1 MKITYGTPATAKNQQ
16 LKFCKGSEQTFLWRR
31 YISDEKVHAK
41 VFNITNYQEN
51 ANQIHSEILPHIC
64 QNDYH
69 KDEKNKLEWVCRNL
83 ECLFNWWKCKMMHR
97 FPFYLFFSWNSCS
110 WISWTTNIYS
120 LYILFYFLTLQYCIG
135 FAIHQH
141 ESSTGIHMLPILN
154 PPPSSVPI
162 PSLQVVPVH
171 QPQATSIVHWTWTGD
186 SPHIWYYTCF
196 NAILPNKNLSFILHF
211 IKSLMICQIG
221 FSYCCGLFSVACFNC
236 NIHLF
241 NFY

>member
-1 MKITYGTPATAKNQQ
+1 MQRYLTLRIIRKMQIKSTVRYYLTSVRTIIIKMKKTNWNEFAEIWNAFSTGGNVKWCT
-16 LKFCKGSEQTFLWRR
+16 
-31 YISDEKVHAK
+31 
-41 VFNITNYQEN
+41 VF
-51 ANQIHSEILPHIC
+51 H
-64 QNDYH
+64 
-69 KDEKNKLEWVCRNL
+69 
-83 ECLFNWWKCKMMHR
+83 F
-97 FPFYLFFSWNSCS
+97 
-110 WISWTTNIYS
+110 IYS
-120 LYILFYFLTLQYCIG
+120 FLETLALGFLELLISTVYIFYFLTLQYCIG

>member
-16 LKFCKGSEQTFLWRR
+16 LKLCKGSEQTFLWRR
-31 YISDEKVHAK
+31 YVIDQKVYQK
-41 VFNITNYQEN
+41 VFNIMNYQEN

-69 KDEKNKLEWVCRNL
+69 KDEKTNWNEFAEIWNAFSTGGNVKWCTIFHFIYSFLETLALGLL
-83 ECLFNWWKCKMMHR
+83 ELLMSTFI
-97 FPFYLFFSWNSCS
+97 FFS
-110 WISWTTNIYS
+110 Y
-120 LYILFYFLTLQYCIG
+120 LQ
-135 FAIHQH
+135 
-141 ESSTGIHMLPILN
+141 
-154 PPPSSVPI
+154 
-162 PSLQVVPVH
+162 
-171 QPQATSIVHWTWTGD
+171 
-186 SPHIWYYTCF
+186 
-196 NAILPNKNLSFILHF
+196 NLSFILHF

>member
-16 LKFCKGSEQTFLWRR
+16 LKLCKGSKQTFLWRR
-31 YISDEKVHAK
+31 YVSDEKVHAK

-69 KDEKNKLEWVCRNL
+69 KDEKTNWNEFAEIWNDFSTGGNVEWCTV
-83 ECLFNWWKCKMMHR
+83 FH
-97 FPFYLFFSWNSCS
+97 F
-110 WISWTTNIYS
+110 IYS
-120 LYILFYFLTLQYCIG
+120 FLETLALGLLELLISTVYIFYFLTLQYCIG

-141 ESSTGIHMLPILN
+141 ESATGIHVLPILN
-154 PPPSSVPI
+154 PPLSSLPI
-162 PSLQVVPVH
+162 PSLQVVPMH
-171 QPQATSIVHWTWTGD
+171 QPQASSIVHRTWTGD

-196 NAILPNKNLSFILHF
+196 NAILPNQNLSFILHF

-221 FSYCCGLFSVACFNC
+221 FSYCCGLFSFACFNC